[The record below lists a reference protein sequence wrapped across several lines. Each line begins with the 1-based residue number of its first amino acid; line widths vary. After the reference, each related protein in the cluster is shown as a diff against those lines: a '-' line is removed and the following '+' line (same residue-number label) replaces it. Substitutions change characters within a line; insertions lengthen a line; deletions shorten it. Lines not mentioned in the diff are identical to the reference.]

1 MKTKFNFNMKS
12 TARKVYNK
20 AQKHSP
26 EILAVLGV
34 VGVGVSFVMACNAT
48 LKVDEIVED
57 TKVKVEKIHTAKE
70 TGITEAGKD
79 YSEEDSKKDLTI
91 LYAKTGVALVK
102 LYAPSVGLCML
113 SVGSL
118 LTSNNILRKR
128 NVALA
133 AAYATIDKSYKDY
146 RGRVVEKF
154 GEEIDRELRH
164 GIKAI
169 EVKETIVDEDG
180 KKKTIKSSMDVI
192 EDPSTISDY
201 AKFFDAASEYYE
213 DNAEYNL
220 MFLKGRQNYANDLLR
235 TNGRVFLNEVYD
247 MLGLERTRA
256 GQMVGWTYDPDV
268 PNGDNYIDFGI
279 YNINRPANRNF
290 VNGFEPVILLDFN
303 VDGNVWETM

>member
-1 MKTKFNFNMKS
+1 MKNKFNFNFKN
-12 TARKVYNK
+12 TARKVYNTT
-20 AQKHSP
+20 QKRSP
-26 EILAVLGV
+26 EILAVLGA
-34 VGVGVSFVMACNAT
+34 VGVGVSFVMAINAT
-48 LKVDEIVED
+48 LKVDEIVD
-57 TKVKVEKIHTAKE
+57 VTKEKVEKIHTAKE
-70 TGITEAGKD
+70 KGVTEAGKD
-79 YSEEDSKKDLTI
+79 YSEEDSKKDLAIVYT
-91 LYAKTGVALVK
+91 KTSLALIK
-102 LYAPSVGLCML
+102 LYGPSVSLCLL

-169 EVKETIVDEDG
+169 EVKETVVDEDG
-180 KKKTIKSSMDVI
+180 KKKTVKSSIDVI

-201 AKFFDAASEYYE
+201 AKFFDEMSEYYE
-213 DNAEYNL
+213 DNPEYNL
-220 MFLKGRQNYANDLLR
+220 NFLKGRQNYANDLLR

-247 MLGLERTRA
+247 MLGIPRTKA
-256 GQMVGWTYDPDV
+256 GQVVGWTYDPDC

-279 YNINRPANRNF
+279 YETRRPATRRF
-290 VNGFEPVILLDFN
+290 VDGYETVVLLDFN
-303 VDGNVWETM
+303 VDGNIWETM